1 MSEVP
6 RRRALLAAASGVAAL
21 AGCAGSES
29 ASNSYPREDRPIDH
43 YELEKARDET
53 GGALFGSMLTTTF
66 GIGVL
71 GLAVFPAIGQFGILT
86 AMSIG
91 YAFLASLLVIPSA
104 LVVWDR
110 VFNADWSVRSVLGSG
125 RSRPPAPVEGDD

>member
-1 MSEVP
+1 MLAITIGLGVDYSVHVTHRFADEFEENDLET
-6 RRRALLAAASGVAAL
+6 AL
-21 AGCAGSES
+21 
-29 ASNSYPREDRPIDH
+29 DRTV
-43 YELEKARDET
+43 RGT